1 LNQQDLLNI
10 LLSPRGVDLEG
21 PLSLLVI
28 LIISLI
34 LGLCFRVVYLSYY
47 KANEPIDGSI
57 PRSFPVMAPAIA
69 MVFWL
74 IQYSLPLSLGLL
86 GALSFVRFRT
96 PVKRAEDIAFILC
109 LIAGSLACAVK
120 QFLAAL
126 MLIILIAGYG
136 YLRNRF
142 SFFSGENKQAA
153 VITFNTAV
161 QTNVENL
168 LAQLKQIHSPINLLS
183 TSIHDNIT
191 SIVLDVRKISGA
203 VQNDIMSLLQEID
216 ASARIDV
223 FFPDRQMGGY

>member
-1 LNQQDLLNI
+1 MNQKDLLNV

-28 LIISLI
+28 LIISLT
-34 LGLCFRVVYLSYY
+34 LGLCFRVIYLSYY

-126 MLIILIAGYG
+126 MLIILIAAYG

-142 SFFSGENKQAA
+142 SFFSGEHKQTA
-153 VITFNTAV
+153 VVTFNTTVPA
-161 QTNVENL
+161 NVEDL
-168 LAQLKQIHSPINLLS
+168 LGRLKQVHPPINLLS
-183 TSIHDNIT
+183 TSVHDNIT
-191 SIVLDVRKISGA
+191 SVVLDVRSLSGT
-203 VQNDIMSLLQEID
+203 VQNDIVKALQEID
-216 ASARIDV
+216 MAARIDV
-223 FFPDRQMGGY
+223 FFPDQQMGGY